1 MIQDRRCFEGA
12 HQGAHTEN
20 HAWQVLGAVPA
31 CSGERIIPARLEA
44 MGSDRS
50 DSDNLRWALRKL
62 EAQQRQAA
70 YLMAA
75 AGHDLRQ
82 PLQIIAM
89 ALEALA
95 QSRLTQRQ
103 HEWLAV
109 AIDEIS
115 NLSAGLTDLAIAARL
130 SDPERTRVPLCDV
143 LALAAESWRRH
154 AMARGLELR
163 IRRTDLVVRSDPRL
177 LTTILRNLVGN
188 AVKHTLT
195 GGIIVACRPRAED
208 VRIDVIDTGPGL
220 PIGALADGFEPHRRG
235 EANVEGLGM
244 GLAIVRDAVERVGCT
259 LSVQTTEGRGTRFS
273 LMIPRGPSPH
283 GD

>member
-1 MIQDRRCFEGA
+1 
-12 HQGAHTEN
+12 
-20 HAWQVLGAVPA
+20 
-31 CSGERIIPARLEA
+31 LEA
-44 MGSDRS
+44 R
-50 DSDNLRWALRKL
+50 
-62 EAQQRQAA
+62 QRQAA

-95 QSRLTQRQ
+95 QSRLAERER
-103 HEWLAV
+103 EWLGA

-115 NLSAGLTDLAIAARL
+115 HMSAGLTDLAAAARL
-130 SDPERTRVPLCDV
+130 RAPERTRVPLCDV
-143 LALAAESWRRH
+143 FALAAESWRRH
-154 AMARGLELR
+154 ARARGLELR
-163 IRRTDLVVRSDPRL
+163 IRQTDLVVRSDPRL

-188 AVKHTLT
+188 AVKHTHT
-195 GGIIVACRPRAED
+195 GGIIVACRARAED

-220 PIGALADGFEPHRRG
+220 PIGALAGCFGPHPRG
-235 EANVEGLGM
+235 ETSVEGLGL

-259 LSVQTTEGRGTRFS
+259 LSIQTTEGRGTRFS
-273 LMIPRGPSPH
+273 LMIPDGIPPN